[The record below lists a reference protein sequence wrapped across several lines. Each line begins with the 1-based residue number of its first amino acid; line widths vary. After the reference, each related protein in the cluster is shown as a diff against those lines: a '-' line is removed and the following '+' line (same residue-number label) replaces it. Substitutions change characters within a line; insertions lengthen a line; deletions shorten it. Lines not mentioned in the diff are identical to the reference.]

1 MLCVMLAAV
10 VGTAQAAHIH
20 GRWLPDH
27 ATHFSQATDA
37 SQGEGEEHCPLCAA
51 MHSAMPATMQVVP
64 EPVSGVVQ
72 RFSATALAGPQKQW
86 IFAMFSRPPPVSART
101 HAAG

>member
-1 MLCVMLAAV
+1 MLCVMLATV
-10 VGTAQAAHIH
+10 VGTAQASHIH
-20 GRWLPDH
+20 GRWLPDQ
-27 ATHFSQATDA
+27 AVHFSQASDG
-37 SQGEGEEHCPLCAA
+37 SQGDGEERCPMCAA

-64 EPVSGVVQ
+64 VPVSGAVQ

-86 IFAMFSRPPPVSART
+86 IFAMFSRPPPALART